1 VADFRNEGPRE
12 QHNYGSGPFIGGNN
26 YAPIRYETLDP
37 KTRMALAKLST
48 DAPEL
53 AELLKRSFREGII
66 SPDIVD
72 ALVSAVR
79 NINEDVAESLR
90 FAGQNINEDVAE
102 SLRFAG
108 QNINEDVAE
117 SLRFAGQNINS
128 EVADRI
134 TRAAD
139 RVDEAMRGL
148 DYALP
153 SLNNTAER
161 IERVITPPP
170 PEIIVN
176 RMVTFKAF
184 LCGVA
189 VGALALLILFL
200 AKPF

>member
-1 VADFRNEGPRE
+1 MADFRNEGPRE

-108 QNINEDVAE
+108 QNIN
-117 SLRFAGQNINS
+117 S